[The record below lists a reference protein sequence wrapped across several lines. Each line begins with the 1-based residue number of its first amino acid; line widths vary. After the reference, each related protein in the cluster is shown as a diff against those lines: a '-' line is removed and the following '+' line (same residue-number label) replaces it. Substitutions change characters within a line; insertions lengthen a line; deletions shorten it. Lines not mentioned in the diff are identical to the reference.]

1 MRITA
6 ATLQGERVI
15 SYAPPI
21 MLGVQSH
28 GSTVS
33 TNVDDADIVQFEAR
47 TLSKGF
53 GQFYILGDNRLLQ
66 RRSNNQPTYA
76 VISDA
81 ALFQQLVSQ
90 WRKEKGATSS
100 ITRMAM
106 CASYQRII
114 GMGEKAIPLI
124 LRQLEDEGDDPDH
137 WFWALQA
144 LTRENPVLEDARG
157 DMKEMARAWLDWG
170 YMQGYDW

>member
-1 MRITA
+1 MPISA
-6 ATLQGERVI
+6 ATLQGKRVI
-15 SYAPPI
+15 SYAPM
-21 MLGVQSH
+21 MLGSQSV

-33 TNVDDADIVQFEAR
+33 TNVEATNIVQFEIR
-47 TLSKGF
+47 TPSQGL
-53 GQFYILGDNRLLQ
+53 GQFYIFGEDRVFRQ
-66 RRSNNQPTYA
+66 RSDDQPTCT

-90 WRKEKGATSS
+90 WRKERGATSS

-106 CASYQRII
+106 CLSYQRII

-144 LTRENPVLEDARG
+144 LTRENPVPEDARG
-157 DMKEMARAWLDWG
+157 DMKEMARAWLDWA
-170 YMQGYDW
+170 YMAGYDW